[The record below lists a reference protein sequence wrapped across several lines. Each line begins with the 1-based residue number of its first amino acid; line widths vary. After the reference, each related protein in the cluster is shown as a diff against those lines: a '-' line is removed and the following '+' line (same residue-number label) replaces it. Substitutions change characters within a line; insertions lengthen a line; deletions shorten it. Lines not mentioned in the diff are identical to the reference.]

1 MPKSKYVIAVGG
13 RRRYFEDGDCA
24 LFSSARSE
32 QTAHNRQVGGSNPPG
47 GTNYSRSSGPCPRTY
62 LERKKTMIEKLK
74 NLSVAKYPVEELLE
88 FRVWARMIY
97 EEYSTQKLDHPEWL
111 NSAIVALDQEIKSR
125 VRDERARRLSE
136 AKARRSSLR
145 TTEEKRADL
154 DKEITEL
161 EEALQ

>member
-1 MPKSKYVIAVGG
+1 MPKHIITLAG
-13 RRRYFEDGDCA
+13 RRRYFKDDGDRA

-32 QTAHNRQVGGSNPPG
+32 QTAHNRQVGGSNPSR
-47 GTNYSRSSGPCPRTY
+47 GTK
-62 LERKKTMIEKLK
+62 ERKKTMIEKLK
-74 NLSVAKYPVEELLE
+74 NLTVAKYPVEELLE